1 LFSKTTDRMKIQ
13 TFSAACL
20 LSLACLLTACTND
33 ELPAPNP
40 ETACD
45 TLSINTYDN
54 GVKAIIEKTCAYA
67 GCHDG
72 SSGIGP
78 GDYTSYQGLLPY
90 LNNGSI
96 FNRVVEQAGNPAIG
110 MPPNKSIYE
119 ESKQDDLT
127 PEELEIMRC
136 WLLSGFPEN

>member
-1 LFSKTTDRMKIQ
+1 MKIQ

-54 GVKAIIEKTCAYA
+54 GVKAIIEKT
-67 GCHDG
+67 
-72 SSGIGP
+72 
-78 GDYTSYQGLLPY
+78 
-90 LNNGSI
+90 
-96 FNRVVEQAGNPAIG
+96 
-110 MPPNKSIYE
+110 
-119 ESKQDDLT
+119 
-127 PEELEIMRC
+127 
-136 WLLSGFPEN
+136 